1 MRSILVSLHVGSNT
15 GYAIGPLE
23 LLFYR
28 MALNLTGG
36 DASRVHFAY
45 PSMANGP
52 SSTLPESF
60 DRYLVADMK
69 STDRNE
75 HARAAEYVRQH
86 GIDTV
91 FGFDL
96 GVARP
101 VYPALRRAGVR
112 HMISYWGAPM
122 SSVNTGLKRLLK
134 QLSVALS
141 RHGPDH
147 YVFESR
153 GMAETAVLGRGIP
166 AGRTSVIYLGV
177 DIGRFRP
184 DPADARKVY
193 ERLSIPEQRRLF
205 FYSGH
210 MEPRKGVAVIMQAAN
225 RVAGRRERDD
235 WHILLVGNKADE
247 HLPHVALLT
256 EQARGRV
263 TFGGYRS
270 DLDVLQRGC
279 YAAVI
284 ASTGWDS
291 FPRSGMEMQA
301 SGLPVLVSDL
311 RGLRESIEDNGTG
324 LLFPTGDADALANAM
339 ERLLDE
345 PRLRDRLAARARARI
360 EEAFTEDIQL
370 DNLTKLVARLV
381 ASA

>member
-1 MRSILVSLHVGSNT
+1 MKSILVSLHVPSNT

-23 LLFYR
+23 RLFYQ
-28 MALNLTGG
+28 MSSNLAGG
-36 DASRVHFAY
+36 DAGRIHFAY
-45 PSMANGP
+45 PTMSNGP
-52 SSTLPESF
+52 SPQLPAEF
-60 DRYLVADMK
+60 DKYLVVDMRSGAASDHQRTADYI
-69 STDRNE
+69 R
-75 HARAAEYVRQH
+75 RH

-96 GVARP
+96 GVTLP
-101 VYPALRRAGVR
+101 IYKSLRQAGVR

-153 GMAETAVLGRGIP
+153 GMAETAVLGRGIQ
-166 AGRTSVIYLGV
+166 ASRTSVVYLGV
-177 DIGRFRP
+177 DTARFRP
-184 DPADARKVY
+184 DPADAHQVY
-193 ERLSIPEQRRLF
+193 ERLSLPRHRRIF

-210 MEPRKGVAVIMQAAN
+210 MEPRKGVAVIMEAAN
-225 RVAGRRERDD
+225 RLAARRTRDD
-235 WHILLVGNKADE
+235 WHILLLGNKGDE
-247 HLPHVALLT
+247 HLPHAALLS
-256 EQARGRV
+256 EPARDRV

-279 YAAVI
+279 YAAII

-311 RGLRESIEDNGTG
+311 RGLRESIEDNVSGF
-324 LLFPTGDADALANAM
+324 LFPTGDANALAKAM

-345 PRLRDRLAARARARI
+345 PALRDQLAAGARNRI
-360 EEAFTEDIQL
+360 ETGFTEEVQL
-370 DNLTKLVARLV
+370 RNLTELVRRLV
-381 ASA
+381 SA

>member
-1 MRSILVSLHVGSNT
+1 MKSILVSLHVGSNT

-36 DASRVHFAY
+36 DASRIHFAY
-45 PSMANGP
+45 PSMSKGP
-52 SSTLPESF
+52 STTLPADFSQ
-60 DRYLVADMK
+60 YLVVDMK
-69 STDRNE
+69 GTESADHE
-75 HARAAEYVRQH
+75 RAADYVRKH
-86 GIDTV
+86 GIDTL

-96 GVARP
+96 GVHRP
-101 VYPALRRAGVR
+101 IYKSLRRSGLR

-122 SSVNTGLKRLLK
+122 SSVNTGVKRLLK

-166 AGRTSVIYLGV
+166 QGRTSVVYLGV
-177 DIGRFRP
+177 DTARFRP
-184 DPADARKVY
+184 DAADTSKVY
-193 ERLSIPEQRRLF
+193 ERLSIAPQRRIF

-210 MEPRKGVAVIMQAAN
+210 MEPRKGVAVIMEAAN
-225 RVAGRRERDD
+225 RVAARRGADD
-235 WHILLVGNKADE
+235 WHVLLLGNKGDE

-324 LLFPTGDADALANAM
+324 LLFPTGDAAALASAM

-345 PRLRDRLAARARARI
+345 PALRNRLATRARARV
-360 EEAFTEDIQL
+360 EAGFTEDIQL
-370 DNLTKLVARLV
+370 GNLTALVGRLT
-381 ASA
+381 A

>member
-1 MRSILVSLHVGSNT
+1 MKSILISLHVGSNT

-28 MALNLTGG
+28 MALNLAGG
-36 DASRVHFAY
+36 DSARIHYAY
-45 PSMANGP
+45 PSMSRGP
-52 SSTLPESF
+52 SPTLPADF
-60 DRYLVADMK
+60 GRYLVLDMK
-69 STDRNE
+69 SAHSQE
-75 HARAAEYVRQH
+75 HARAADYVGEH

-96 GVARP
+96 GVSRP
-101 VYPALRRAGVR
+101 IYRPLRRAGVR

-147 YVFESR
+147 YIFESR

-166 AGRTSVIYLGV
+166 ANRTSVVYLGV
-177 DIGRFRP
+177 DTGRFRP
-184 DPADARKVY
+184 DPADRGKVY
-193 ERLSIPEQRRLF
+193 ERLPIPAQRRIF
-205 FYSGH
+205 FYAGH

-225 RVAGRRERDD
+225 RVAERRGRDD
-235 WHILLVGNKADE
+235 WHVLLLGNKGDE
-247 HLPHVALLT
+247 HLPHAALLT
-256 EQARGRV
+256 DQARERV

-279 YAAVI
+279 YAAII

-301 SGLPVLVSDL
+301 TGLPVLVSDL
-311 RGLRESIEDNGTG
+311 PGLRESIEDNGTG

-339 ERLLDE
+339 ERLLDD
-345 PRLRDRLAARARARI
+345 PPLRDRLATRARERI
-360 EEAFTEDIQL
+360 ETAFTEDLQL
-370 DNLTKLVARLV
+370 ANLTAIVKGLTA
-381 ASA
+381 